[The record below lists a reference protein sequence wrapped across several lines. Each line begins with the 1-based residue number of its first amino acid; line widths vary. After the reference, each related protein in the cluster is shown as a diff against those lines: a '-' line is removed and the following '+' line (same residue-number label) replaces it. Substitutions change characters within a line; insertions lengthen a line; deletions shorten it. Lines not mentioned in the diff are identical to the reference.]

1 MPVTA
6 SVAVPTQA
14 HAALA
19 GRALYRPEL
28 DVMRFFAFLGVFLFH
43 FSRPVDLYVEHGV
56 PRLVATV
63 INALMQGGVYGV
75 DLFFALSA
83 YLITVLLLREKE
95 ATGALDVR
103 SFYLRR
109 ILRIWPLYFFF
120 IGVALVPAFDPDGEF
135 TARYVVA
142 FLLLAGNWSIV
153 AWGWP
158 GHSIVNPLWT
168 ISIEEQFY
176 LLWPPV
182 VRALSR
188 ENLVRVAM
196 AMLVFAC
203 LARIVLVFLQG
214 GPNSVW
220 CNTLARL
227 DPIALGILA
236 AALLRGRLPALGW
249 IARAGMLITGVAAL
263 ALVANFWKIHAPD
276 TLEWIP
282 TLVGFPVVAA
292 SCLMI
297 LLSILGISAP
307 LPGSLL
313 YLGKI
318 SYGLY
323 VYHALGN
330 LLSLRLIP
338 VRTDFLQLAMRP
350 LAAFAITVALASLS
364 YAVLEKPFL
373 RLKDRFAHVRSR
385 PI

>member
-6 SVAVPTQA
+6 SVAVSTQA
-14 HAALA
+14 LPAVV
-19 GRALYRPEL
+19 GRSLYRPEL

-56 PRLVATV
+56 PRFIATV
-63 INALMQGGVYGV
+63 VNALMQGGVYGV

-95 ATGALDVR
+95 AFGELDVK

-120 IGVALVPAFDPDGEF
+120 IGLALVPAFNPDGEF
-135 TARYVVA
+135 TWRFVVA

-153 AWGWP
+153 LWGWP

-168 ISIEEQFY
+168 VSIEEQFY

-182 VRALSR
+182 VRVLSR
-188 ENLVRVAM
+188 DSLVWVAA
-196 AMLVFAC
+196 AMLLFAC
-203 LARIVLVFLQG
+203 LARIALVAVQG
-214 GPNSVW
+214 GQYSVW
-220 CNTLARL
+220 CNTLTRL

-249 IARAGMLITGVAAL
+249 IARVGMLASGIVAL
-263 ALVANFWKIHAPD
+263 ALVANFWKIHAPE

-282 TLVGFPVVAA
+282 TLVGYPVVAA
-292 SCLMI
+292 GCLAI
-297 LLSILGISAP
+297 LLSVLGISAP
-307 LPGSLL
+307 LPSSIV

-338 VRTDFLQLAMRP
+338 VRTDFLQLALRP
-350 LAAFAITVALASLS
+350 LTAFAITVALASVS

>member
-1 MPVTA
+1 VTA
-6 SVAVPTQA
+6 SSIAIKTQA
-14 HAALA
+14 LPAAA
-19 GRALYRPEL
+19 GRSLYRPEL
-28 DVMRFFAFLGVFLFH
+28 DAMRFFAFLGVFLFH

-56 PRLVATV
+56 PRVVATG
-63 INALMQGGVYGV
+63 INALMQAGVYGV
-75 DLFFALSA
+75 DLFFVLSA

-95 ATGALDVR
+95 TTGRLDIK

-120 IGVALVPAFDPDGEF
+120 IGVALVPALDPAGEF
-135 TARYVVA
+135 TSRYVVA

-168 ISIEEQFY
+168 VSIEEQFY

-182 VRALSR
+182 VRKVSR
-188 ENLVRVAM
+188 ESLVWVAV
-196 AMLVFAC
+196 AMLVFAS
-203 LARIVLVFLQG
+203 LARIALVALQG

-220 CNTLARL
+220 CNTLTRL

-236 AALLRGRLPALGW
+236 AALLRGRLPSLGW
-249 IARAGMLITGVAAL
+249 IARVGMLTSGIVAL
-263 ALVANFWKIHAPD
+263 ALVANFWKIHGPE

-282 TLVGFPVVAA
+282 TLVGFPVVAV
-292 SCLMI
+292 SCLAI
-297 LLSILGISAP
+297 LLSVLGISAP
-307 LPGSLL
+307 MPSSLV

-338 VRTDFLQLAMRP
+338 VRADFLQLALRP
-350 LAAFAITVALASLS
+350 LAAFAITVALAALS
-364 YAVLEKPFL
+364 YALLEKPFL
-373 RLKDRFAHVRSR
+373 RLKDRFAHVQSR